1 MYTLAKEENIVIRNA
16 RVNNLKGVTV
26 EIPRGKLVV
35 ITGVSGSGKSSLAF
49 DTLFAEGQRRFA
61 ESLSSYARQF
71 LGRMSKP
78 DVDIIEGIPPAI
90 AIEQKVNIKNPR
102 STVATTTEIY
112 DYLRLLFARIG
123 RTYSPVS
130 GQEVKAH
137 SVKDVLEF
145 LADGFEHAVY
155 ILAHTRWQTRSDK
168 VEYLLSL
175 KEQGYSRMFDP
186 SDERI
191 LSIEE
196 VLQMDGAYPEDL
208 LLLIDRIKVH
218 PPIDADT
225 TTRLYS
231 SVQAAFDM
239 GEGDMFVWE
248 KPQSGQVVG
257 QTDMRVDQTDQNVD
271 QVQGAFG
278 RGHILGGGPGPATV
292 PQEYLE
298 ATPVGPGPGG
308 KIGPSPK
315 TGWTR
320 SNAGAATGAATGASV
335 NNSLH
340 RFCSRFELDG
350 ITFRHPDEYLFSFNS
365 PLGACPVCG
374 GLGKIVGVS
383 EDLVV
388 PDKTKSIY
396 DGAIACWRGDKMGW
410 FKDQL
415 ILNAE
420 KYGIPIFEPYC
431 KLTEEQKRIIWTH
444 RGNYEDPGAFFGID
458 QFFEWVESNRYK
470 IQYKYMLSRYSGRTT
485 CNACGG
491 SRLRKE
497 ALYVKVGGKTIHDLL
512 SMTVEDLLKWIDSS
526 LTLRMTE
533 GALTET
539 EQAIAGKTIEEIRY
553 RLQYIQDVGLGYL
566 TLSRTMNTLSGG
578 ESQRVNLVTA
588 LGSSLVGSMYIL
600 DEPSIGLHPRDTDR
614 LIEVLRRLRDIGNT
628 VVVVEHDPEI
638 IRAADWVIDLGP
650 RAGANGG
657 EVVFEGPIDS
667 SLTLRMTE
675 GTPSMT
681 EGTPSMTEGAPR
693 MTDSLTL
700 QYLNGLRQ
708 PYQREKNP
716 WHYHIDVK
724 GAMHN
729 NLKDIDVQ
737 FPLNVF
743 TVVTGV
749 SGSGKSSLV
758 GDILYPALHRRINET
773 GDVPGTFK
781 GLDGDLSRITRV
793 EYVDQNPIGKSSRS
807 NAVTY
812 LKVYDDIRK
821 LLAEQQ
827 FAKINGFTPSY
838 FSFNQEGGRCPECQ
852 GDGFVKIGMQFMADV
867 TMVCE
872 SCGGKRFKPEILEVK
887 YQDKN
892 VSDILDMS
900 VDEAIEFFGS
910 QKEAAAKT
918 IAEKLQPLV
927 DVGLGYIKL
936 GQPSS
941 TLSGGESQRIKLAYF
956 LSLSEGSRDKI
967 LFIFDEPTTGLHF
980 HDVQK
985 LLKAFDALIGKGHT
999 VLVVEHNLDVIRA
1012 ADWVIDL
1019 GPDAGDRGGEVVF
1032 QGTPEDLKQYGKT
1045 FTSKYL

>member
-1 MYTLAKEENIVIRNA
+1 MTKESSIIIKNA
-16 RVNNLKGVTV
+16 RENNLKGITV

-112 DYLRLLFARIG
+112 DFLRLLFARIG

-130 GQEVKAH
+130 GGEVKAH
-137 SVKDVLEF
+137 SVKDVLDF
-145 LADGFEHAVY
+145 LSDGTPRAVY
-155 ILAHTRWQTRSDK
+155 ILSDIGWNSRQDK
-168 VEYLLSL
+168 VEYLLAL
-175 KEQGYSRMFDP
+175 KEEGFGRLFNPADS
-186 SDERI
+186 SI
-191 LSIEE
+191 LQIED
-196 VLQMDGAYPEDL
+196 VLRMDGAYPAGLMLLVDRVKTTGTLDDDL
-208 LLLIDRIKVH
+208 R
-218 PPIDADT
+218 A
-225 TTRLYS
+225 RLHA
-231 SVQAAFDM
+231 SVQTAFDK
-239 GEGDMFVWE
+239 GNGDMALWCGE
-248 KPQSGQVVG
+248 MIK
-257 QTDMRVDQTDQNVD
+257 
-271 QVQGAFG
+271 
-278 RGHILGGGPGPATV
+278 
-292 PQEYLE
+292 
-298 ATPVGPGPGG
+298 
-308 KIGPSPK
+308 
-315 TGWTR
+315 
-320 SNAGAATGAATGASV
+320 
-335 NNSLH
+335 
-340 RFCSRFELDG
+340 FCARFELDG
-350 ITFRHPDEYLFSFNS
+350 ITFRRPDEYLFSFNS

-374 GLGKIVGVS
+374 GLGKIIGIS

-396 DGAIACWRGDKMGW
+396 DGAIACWRGEKMSW

-415 ILNAE
+415 IKNAE
-420 KYGIPIFEPYC
+420 RLGISIFEPYC
-431 KLTEEQKRIIWTH
+431 KLTEEQKRIIWTY
-444 RGNYEDPGAFFGID
+444 RGDYEDPDAYCGID

-485 CNACGG
+485 CSACGG

-497 ALYVKVGGKTIHDLL
+497 ALYVNIAGKTIHDLL
-512 SMTVEDLLKWIDSS
+512 SMTVEELLKWFDVIAGSDRQS
-526 LTLRMTE
+526 LTK
-533 GALTET
+533 T

-553 RLQYIQDVGLGYL
+553 RLQCIEDVGLGYL

-614 LIEVLRRLRDIGNT
+614 LIAVLRRLRDIGNT

-638 IRAADWVIDLGP
+638 IKAADYLIDLGP
-650 RAGANGG
+650 RAGVNGG
-657 EVVFEGPIDS
+657 EVVFAGKIPDHVGNDGK
-667 SLTLRMTE
+667 TVRHDAKAVMAD
-675 GTPSMT
+675 PDR
-681 EGTPSMTEGAPR
+681 P
-693 MTDSLTL
+693 SLTL
-700 QYLNGLRQ
+700 QYLFGQRRQ
-708 PYQREKNP
+708 YEREKNP
-716 WHYHIDVK
+716 WRYSITIK
-724 GAMHN
+724 GAMQN
-729 NLKDIDVQ
+729 NLKDIDVRI
-737 FPLNVF
+737 PLNVF
-743 TVVTGV
+743 TVVSGV

-758 GDILYPALHRRINET
+758 GDILYPAMHRRLNET

-781 GLDGDLSRITRV
+781 GLEGDLSRITRV

-821 LLAEQQ
+821 LLSQQ
-827 FAKINGFTPSY
+827 QYARINGFTPSY

-872 SCGGKRFKPEILEVK
+872 SCGGKRFKPEILEVNYK
-887 YQDKN
+887 GLN
-892 VSDILDMS
+892 VSDILDLS
-900 VDEAIEFFGS
+900 VDEAIAFFGA
-910 QKEAAAKT
+910 QKEPEATAIAA
-918 IAEKLQPLV
+918 KLQPLV

-956 LSLSEGSRDKI
+956 LSISEGSRDKI

-985 LLKAFDALIGKGHT
+985 LLKSFDALLQKGHT

-1032 QGTPEDLKQYGKT
+1032 EGTPEDLKKQGKT
-1045 FTSKYL
+1045 FTAKYL